1 MDAYVPPSAMPDES
15 DSEIETPVPVPP
27 TPALR
32 QLKLFHLE
40 NPLTL
45 RFGNDFFRALPTS
58 PGVYFFHG
66 GDDRL
71 LYIGQSA
78 NLRAR
83 VGSYRHVT
91 QGKNPK
97 RTLRLVSQIARIEWQ
112 SCATPADAI
121 ELERV
126 LLLERRPPFNR
137 AGVWRGAPW
146 YLEMR
151 MQDGTIHME
160 LVREAAEGRL
170 GPFVPAFRHALGA
183 IVRCLMRA
191 TFPTL
196 RMAEYPHRM
205 IGWQMPLRLR
215 LTVPECEVVMETLSA
230 CIQGRYDTL
239 LTALNAL
246 PPPASLL
253 EQEYWQTE
261 IDELT
266 KQAARTARQSLLL
279 TSLEGFA
286 PAPISAL
293 QKMASFF

>member
-1 MDAYVPPSAMPDES
+1 MDAYDSPKAMSADEN
-15 DSEIETPVPVPP
+15 EQ

-91 QGKNPK
+91 QGKNPR
-97 RTLRLVSQIARIEWQ
+97 RTLRLVSQVVRIEWQ
-112 SCATPADAI
+112 VCATAAEAI
-121 ELERV
+121 ELERA

-137 AGVWRGAPW
+137 AGVWQGAPW
-146 YLEMR
+146 YLALRTQGGML
-151 MQDGTIHME
+151 HLE
-160 LVREAAEGRL
+160 LSREAAEGRL
-170 GPFVPAFRHALGA
+170 GPFAPAFRHALGSM
-183 IVRCLMRA
+183 VRCLLRA
-191 TFPTL
+191 TCPTL
-196 RMAEYPHRM
+196 RMAEFPHRM
-205 IGWQMPLRLR
+205 LGWLMPLKFQLALPEADAAVVT
-215 LTVPECEVVMETLSA
+215 LTA
-230 CIQGRYDTL
+230 CIHGYYDTL
-239 LTALNAL
+239 LAALNAL
-246 PPPASLL
+246 PPSASVL
-253 EQEYWQTE
+253 EQEFWQTE

-266 KQAARTARQSLLL
+266 KQAARNARQPLLL
-279 TSLEGFA
+279 TSIEGYATA
-286 PAPISAL
+286 PAAGPPGLAL
-293 QKMASFF
+293 DLL

>member
-1 MDAYVPPSAMPDES
+1 M
-15 DSEIETPVPVPP
+15 
-27 TPALR
+27 
-32 QLKLFHLE
+32 KLFHLE

-97 RTLRLVSQIARIEWQ
+97 RTLRLVSQVARIEWQ
-112 SCATPADAI
+112 ACATPAEAI

-137 AGVWRGAPW
+137 AGVWQGAPW
-146 YLEMR
+146 YLELQA
-151 MQDGTIHME
+151 QDGAIHLE
-160 LVREAAEGRL
+160 LSREAAEGRL
-170 GPFVPAFRHALGA
+170 GPFTPAFRHALGS
-183 IVRCLMRA
+183 IVRCLMRV
-191 TFPTL
+191 TFPSL

-205 IGWQMPLRLR
+205 IGWLMPLKLR
-215 LTVPECEVVMETLSA
+215 LTMPQADAVMEMLSA

-239 LTALNAL
+239 LAALNAL
-246 PPPASLL
+246 PAPPSVL

-266 KQAARTARQSLLL
+266 KQAARCARQSLLL
-279 TSLEGFA
+279 PSIEGFA
-286 PAPISAL
+286 AAPASAFQMMSRL
-293 QKMASFF
+293 L

>member
-1 MDAYVPPSAMPDES
+1 MSDEDES
-15 DSEIETPVPVPP
+15 EKPQS
-27 TPALR
+27 LR

-97 RTLRLVSQIARIEWQ
+97 RTLRLVSQVARIEWQ
-112 SCATPADAI
+112 ACATPADAI

-151 MQDGTIHME
+151 MQDGAIHME

-170 GPFVPAFRHALGA
+170 GPFAPAFRHALGS

-196 RMAEYPHRM
+196 RMADYPHRM

-215 LTVPECEVVMETLSA
+215 LTVPECEGVMETLSA

-239 LTALNAL
+239 LAALNDL
-246 PPPASLL
+246 PPSASLL

-266 KQAARTARQSLLL
+266 KLAARSARQSLLL
-279 TSLEGFA
+279 TSIEGYAAA
-286 PAPISAL
+286 PVSAL
-293 QKMASFF
+293 QLMSRLL

>member
-1 MDAYVPPSAMPDES
+1 MSDES
-15 DSEIETPVPVPP
+15 DSVNERPSTQ
-27 TPALR
+27 R

-97 RTLRLVSQIARIEWQ
+97 RTLRLVSQVVRIEWQ
-112 SCATPADAI
+112 ACATPADAI

-151 MQDGTIHME
+151 MLGGAIHLE

-170 GPFVPAFRHALGA
+170 GPFAPAFRHALGS

-215 LTVPECEVVMETLSA
+215 LTVPECEAVMETLCA
-230 CIQGRYDTL
+230 CIQGRYDAL
-239 LTALNAL
+239 LAALGEL
-246 PPPASLL
+246 PPSASLL

-266 KQAARTARQSLLL
+266 KLAARGARQPLLL
-279 TSLEGFA
+279 TSVEGYASA
-286 PAPISAL
+286 PMPGL
-293 QKMASFF
+293 QMASLL

>member
-1 MDAYVPPSAMPDES
+1 M
-15 DSEIETPVPVPP
+15 SEEEPVPTPSP
-27 TPALR
+27 TLR

-40 NPLTL
+40 NPLTM
-45 RFGNDFFRALPTS
+45 RFGNDFFRALPAS

-97 RTLRLVSQIARIEWQ
+97 RTLRLVSQVARIVWQ
-112 SCATPADAI
+112 ACATPAEAI

-137 AGVWRGAPW
+137 AGVWKGAPW
-146 YLEMR
+146 YLEL
-151 MQDGTIHME
+151 QTQGGAIHLE
-160 LVREAAEGRL
+160 LSREAAEGRL
-170 GPFVPAFRHALGA
+170 GPFAPAFRHALGS

-205 IGWQMPLRLR
+205 IGWLMPLKLR
-215 LTVPECEVVMETLSA
+215 LTLPEADTAAVLETLSA
-230 CIQGRYDTL
+230 CIQGRYGTL
-239 LTALNAL
+239 LASLNAL
-246 PPPASLL
+246 PPSESAL

-286 PAPISAL
+286 SAPVSSL
-293 QKMASFF
+293 QMMSILL